1 MIRVVVVDDQTLV
14 RQGICSLL
22 ELSESISVVGEADN
36 GFAAINLI
44 KEKTPDVILSDIR
57 MPKMDGIQLVAKLTE
72 LKIDTPIIL
81 LTTFDDHE
89 TVLQGIQSGARGYML
104 KDVSLDQLVGAIK
117 TVMSG
122 GTMVQPAITER
133 VMKGLISRSADKP
146 TGCESNK
153 IEKLTG
159 RETEVLG
166 MMSGGYSNKEIAN
179 ALSLSE
185 GTIKNHVSNV
195 LAKLGVRDR
204 TRAVLK
210 AIENGIL

>member
-22 ELSESISVVGEADN
+22 ELSKIISVVGEADN
-36 GFAAINLI
+36 GLAAIGLI
-44 KEKTPDVILSDIR
+44 KEKNPDVILSDIR
-57 MPKMDGIQLVAKLTE
+57 MPKMNGIQLVTE
-72 LKIDTPIIL
+72 LTALNINTPVIL

-104 KDVSLDQLVGAIK
+104 KDVSLDQLVGAIE

-133 VMKGLISRSADKP
+133 VMKGLVSKNINKP
-146 TGCESNK
+146 TQNESNK

-159 RETEVLG
+159 RETEVLRL
-166 MMSGGYSNKEIAN
+166 MSGGYSNKEIAT

-210 AIENGIL
+210 AVENGIL

>member
-22 ELSESISVVGEADN
+22 ELSKTISVVGEADN
-36 GFAAINLI
+36 GLTAIDLI
-44 KEKTPDVILSDIR
+44 KEQNPDVILSDIR
-57 MPKMDGIQLVAKLTE
+57 MPQMDGIQLVAELTA
-72 LKIDTPIIL
+72 LNISTPIIL

-89 TVLQGIQSGARGYML
+89 TVLHGIQSGARGYML
-104 KDVSLDQLVGAIK
+104 KDVSLDQLVGAIE

-122 GTMVQPAITER
+122 GTMVQPAITEK
-133 VMKGLISRSADKP
+133 VMKGLVSQNINKP
-146 TGCESNK
+146 AENDPNK

-159 RETEVLG
+159 RETEVLR
-166 MMSGGYSNKEIAN
+166 MMSGGYSNKEIAS

-210 AIENGIL
+210 AVENGIL